1 MEDTQ
6 MARLNPI
13 DKGAATGKTKDLLD
27 QVEKKLGFVPNMMR
41 TMAVS
46 PAVLEGYLGLSGA
59 LADGALSPKLREQI
73 ALAVGEAN
81 GCQYCVSAHTA
92 IGKRLGVVAAELEAS
107 RDGTSSDPKVE
118 AALGFARALVDR
130 RGDVTDAD
138 LARVREGGWSDP
150 EVAEI
155 VAHVALNVFTNYFN
169 LTASTEIDFP
179 KIPLGTARR

>member
-1 MEDTQ
+1 
-6 MARLNPI
+6 MARFNAV
-13 DKGAATGKTKDLLD
+13 DSGTATGQTKELLD
-27 QVEKKLGFVPNMMR
+27 QVHRKLGFVPNMMR

-59 LADGALSPKLREQI
+59 LAGGGLSPKVREQI

-92 IGKRLGVVAAELEAS
+92 IGKRLGVAEAELAAS
-107 RDGTSSDPKVE
+107 RDGAPSDPKVE
-118 AALGFARALVDR
+118 AALAFARALVER
-130 RGDVTDAD
+130 RGDVSDAD
-138 LARVREGGWSDP
+138 VARVREAGWSDP

-169 LTASTEIDFP
+169 ITAGTEIDFP
-179 KIPLGTARR
+179 RIPLGAAWR

>member
-1 MEDTQ
+1 
-6 MARLNPI
+6 MARINPV
-13 DKGAATGKTKDLLD
+13 DSGTATGKTKELLD
-27 QVEKKLGFVPNMMR
+27 QIHKKLGFVPNMMR

-46 PAVLEGYLGLSGA
+46 PAALEGYLGLSGA
-59 LADGALSPKLREQI
+59 LAGGALSPKLREQL
-73 ALAVGEAN
+73 ALVVGEAN

-92 IGKRLGVVAAELEAS
+92 IGKRLGLAEAELTAS
-107 RDGTSSDPKVE
+107 RDGASSDPKVE
-118 AALGFARALVDR
+118 AALTLARTLVER

>member
-1 MEDTQ
+1 
-6 MARLNPI
+6 MARINPVGG
-13 DKGAATGKTKDLLD
+13 DTATGKAKELLD
-27 QVEKKLGFVPNMMR
+27 QVQKKLGFVPNLVR

-46 PAVLEGYLGLSGA
+46 PAALEGYLGLSGA
-59 LADGALSPKLREQI
+59 LAGGALPPKVREQI

-92 IGKRLGVVAAELEAS
+92 IGKRLGLAEAELTAS
-107 RDGTSSDPKVE
+107 RDGASSDPKVE
-118 AALGFARALVDR
+118 AALTFARVLVER
-130 RGDVTDAD
+130 RGDVSDAD
-138 LARVREGGWSDP
+138 LARVREAGWNDA

-169 LTASTEIDFP
+169 ITAGTEIDFP

>member
-1 MEDTQ
+1 MK
-6 MARLNPI
+6 MARINPV
-13 DKGAATGKTKDLLD
+13 DSGTAAGKAKELLD
-27 QVEKKLGFVPNMMR
+27 QVQKKFGFVPNLMR

-59 LADGALSPKLREQI
+59 LAGGALPPKVREQI

-92 IGKRLGVVAAELEAS
+92 IGKRLGLAEAELTAS
-107 RDGTSSDPKVE
+107 RDGASSDPKVE
-118 AALGFARALVDR
+118 AALTFARTLVER

-138 LARVREGGWSDP
+138 VARVREAGWSDP
-150 EVAEI
+150 EVAEV
-155 VAHVALNVFTNYFN
+155 VAHVALNVFTNYGN
-169 LTASTEIDFP
+169 ITADTEIDFP